1 MYQNINSDGLTIIML
16 GVNNDVH
23 LLHVNSSY
31 LYNGDAL
38 EWLDR
43 LEPSANSYIH
53 DFGRQI

>member
-1 MYQNINSDGLTIIML
+1 ML

-53 DFGRQI
+53 DLEDKYSVQ